1 MARQPIRKTRE
12 IEVKEVKYETY
23 IPPSNFEIPEEVVE
37 YFDGKGMHLRW
48 VRVTLDDKDDYKNV
62 AKRRREGYVPVQ
74 ISELPES
81 VRDLFETKS
90 FGPGAAKYSDI
101 AMVGDLALFKVPV
114 PKAEAR
120 NRYYENIAYQNEL
133 AQRKQLGGKS
143 KLNKLLP
150 IYDES
155 KTEVRIGNRNSTPQ
169 EFGKT
174 LRSTSSEDEGEDAE

>member
-12 IEVKEVKYETY
+12 IEVQEVKYETY
-23 IPPSNFEIPEEVVE
+23 IPPSNFEIPEEVLE
-37 YFDGKGMHLRW
+37 HFKNKGMHLRW
-48 VRVTLDDKDDYKNV
+48 IRVILDDKDDYKNV
-62 AKRRREGYVPVQ
+62 ARRRREGYVPVQ
-74 ISELPES
+74 ISELPVE

-90 FGPGAAKYSDI
+90 FGPAVAKYSDI
-101 AMVGDLALFKVPV
+101 AMVGDLALFKVSQG
-114 PKAEAR
+114 KAEAR
-120 NRYYENIAYQNEL
+120 TRYYENVAYQNEL

-155 KTEVRIGNRNSTPQ
+155 KTEVRIGNRNSTPS

-174 LRSTSSEDEGEDAE
+174 LRSTSEDDGDDAE

>member
-23 IPPSNFEIPEEVVE
+23 IPPSSFEIPEQVLELFTE
-37 YFDGKGMHLRW
+37 KGLHLRW
-48 VRVTLDDKDDYKNV
+48 IRISLDDKDDYKNI
-62 AKRRREGYVPVQ
+62 AKRRREGYVPVT
-74 ISELPES
+74 ISELPEE

-90 FGPGAAKYSDI
+90 FSPGVSKYSDV
-101 AMVGDLALFKVPV
+101 AMVGDLALFKIPIA
-114 PKAEAR
+114 KAEAR
-120 NRYYENIAYQNEL
+120 TRYYENVAYQNEL

-155 KTEVRIGNRNSTPQ
+155 KTEVRIGNRQTAPQ

-174 LRSTSSEDEGEDAE
+174 LRSTQEDDGDDAE